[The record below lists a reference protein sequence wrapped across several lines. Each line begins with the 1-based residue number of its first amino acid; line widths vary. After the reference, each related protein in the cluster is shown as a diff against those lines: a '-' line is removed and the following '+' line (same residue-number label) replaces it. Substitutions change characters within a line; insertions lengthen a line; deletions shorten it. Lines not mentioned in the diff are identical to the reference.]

1 MPDLILRNIEPT
13 LLDRVKRLADGRGCS
28 LQAVLVALL
37 DRGLA
42 CTEDLGDDLDDV
54 DTRVLQEACI
64 ALQNLPSDPGFA
76 LIGRAAPISP
86 PVEDAP
92 DQAIAAAW
100 TLPK

>member
-1 MPDLILRNIEPT
+1 MPDLILRDIEPS
-13 LLDRVKRLADGRGCS
+13 LHDHVKRLAHARGCS
-28 LQAVLVALL
+28 LQAALVALL

-42 CTEDLGDDLDDV
+42 CTEDLGDDLDDI
-54 DTRVLQEACI
+54 DARVLQDAII
-64 ALQNLPSDPGFA
+64 ALENLPSDPGFA

-86 PVEDAP
+86 PVEDAS